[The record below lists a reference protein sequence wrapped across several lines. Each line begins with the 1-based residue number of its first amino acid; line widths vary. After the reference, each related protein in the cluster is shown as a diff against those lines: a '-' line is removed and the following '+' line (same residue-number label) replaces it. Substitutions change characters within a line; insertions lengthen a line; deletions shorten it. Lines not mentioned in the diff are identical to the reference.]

1 MATDHNSGGLIGHN
15 AHIQNAKSASE
26 TNTKRKPSE
35 TNLAAYETT
44 IKRPIW
50 AYIHLQHLTPA
61 SEEKLS
67 LDAVTAHLHLTA
79 SLRTFLG
86 MHGAAIPIDLLDI
99 QGQQVWIRVPADD
112 RQTILAAVGG
122 WSDSRGHGWRVRGS
136 SAWSASAAGKDA
148 GQDLFNS

>member
-1 MATDHNSGGLIGHN
+1 MATNHN
-15 AHIQNAKSASE
+15 AEGQTDDHAQLQDAKVAPE
-26 TNTKRKPSE
+26 TLVKTKARKP
-35 TNLAAYETT
+35 NPVVYETT

-61 SEEKLS
+61 SEEKTS

-86 MHGAAIPIDLLDI
+86 LHGAAIPIDLLDI
-99 QGQQVWIRVPADD
+99 QDQQVWIRVPADD
-112 RQTILAAVGG
+112 RQTIIAAVGG

-148 GQDLFNS
+148 GQDLFDN